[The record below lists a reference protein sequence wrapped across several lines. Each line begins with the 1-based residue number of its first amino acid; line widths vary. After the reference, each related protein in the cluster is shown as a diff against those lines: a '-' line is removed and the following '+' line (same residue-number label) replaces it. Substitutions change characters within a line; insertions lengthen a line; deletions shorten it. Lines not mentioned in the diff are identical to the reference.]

1 MFPRGIGGGV
11 GGAKE
16 LQLHFIF
23 LVLHRIVLEK
33 IFSCQSISPS

>member
-16 LQLHFIF
+16 LQPHFNL
-23 LVLHRIVLEK
+23 LVLHRIV
-33 IFSCQSISPS
+33 P